1 MKDYYT
7 ILNVSP
13 FDSQWEIDEKLS
25 SSIMRARWVSDTD
38 NELPYQDILEA
49 YFIIGDPHRRLEYD
63 RQRLKLGLGKTR
75 LIDLHS
81 SSTARSDQSLS
92 LNDLRSM
99 TLKILPSPFDWCEIP
114 GVDDYEL
121 ITRWDPEGYGCG
133 YTSWNHGSFH
143 IPSFIISKFPI
154 TVAQYRA
161 FLYAADGAQN
171 ETWYEGFPRP
181 NADNIRWF
189 DPVYEEDT
197 SPITNI
203 HWYDASAMCQWLGN
217 RLGLRIRL
225 PSEWEWQWA
234 GQGPDGRNYPWGN
247 EHHHAFDEPR
257 INLLDEASVPV
268 DSFPLG
274 ASPFGVMDML
284 GNCREWCSNMYY
296 DPRLFHSEDGSSFD
310 ILQFKKYKARIQFP
324 IPNSRV
330 LKAIGASN
338 PMLQDRRSAGH
349 PGDPEVELGGFRCV
363 CESLNIV
370 S

>member
-257 INLLDEASVPV
+257 III
-268 DSFPLG
+268 PL
-274 ASPFGVMDML
+274 
-284 GNCREWCSNMYY
+284 YY
-296 DPRLFHSEDGSSFD
+296 QKRL
-310 ILQFKKYKARIQFP
+310 
-324 IPNSRV
+324 
-330 LKAIGASN
+330 IGAGYEKIYTFGPHFRNEGLSEEH
-338 PMLQDRRSAGH
+338 LQEFYDIEWYWAYADYRDNMELVRIELELEMEMNSMILKMVENKEIEKIEEKLLEVQEEIKRRQI
-349 PGDPEVELGGFRCV
+349 EL
-363 CESLNIV
+363 
-370 S
+370 